1 MAPRPAGRRLAGM
14 ITFPGPASALV
25 ALPVAPDRDGIA
37 RVLTLERFA
46 QESLPGVRA
55 TIPAFN
61 RLLVEGAPS
70 RWDPAAIR
78 ARLEDGA
85 RAVLR
90 AAPNTPTAAKVSLPV
105 CYDRDLAPDLEHVAV
120 RAGLPPRDVARLHS
134 ATTYL
139 VLATGFAPGFAYLGD
154 VDARIAVP
162 RRPSPRA
169 RVPGGAVGIA
179 DRRTGVYPTAGPGGW
194 RLVGR
199 VPPALFE
206 DAAERIARFT
216 PGGPVEFR
224 PIGRKDYEAECG

>member
-1 MAPRPAGRRLAGM
+1 M

-25 ALPVAPDRDGIA
+25 TLPVAPDRDGIA
-37 RVLTLERFA
+37 RVLGLERFA
-46 QESLPGVRA
+46 QENLPGVRA

-61 RLLVEGAPS
+61 RLLVEGTPS
-70 RWDPAAIR
+70 RWDPAEITS
-78 ARLEDGA
+78 RLEGAA
-85 RAVLR
+85 RAALR
-90 AAPNTPTAAKVSLPV
+90 DVPKTANTETVSLPV
-105 CYDRDLAPDLEHVAV
+105 CYDHDLAPDLEEVAAK
-120 RAGLPPRDVARLHS
+120 AGLTPPEVARLHS

-154 VDARIAVP
+154 VDARIATP

-169 RVPGGAVGIA
+169 RVPAGAVGIA
-179 DRRTGVYPTAGPGGW
+179 DRRTGVYPTEGPGGW
-194 RLVGR
+194 RLIGR
-199 VPPALFE
+199 VPTALFE

>member
-1 MAPRPAGRRLAGM
+1 MV
-14 ITFPGPASALV
+14 TFPGPASALV
-25 ALPVAPDRDGIA
+25 TLPVAPDRDGIA
-37 RVLTLERFA
+37 RVLSLERFA
-46 QESLPGVRA
+46 QENLPGVRA

-70 RWDPAAIR
+70 RWDPAEIAS
-78 ARLEDGA
+78 RLEGA
-85 RAVLR
+85 ARNALQ
-90 AAPNTPTAAKVSLPV
+90 AATKTPKTATVSLPV
-105 CYDRDLAPDLEHVAV
+105 CYDLDLAPDLEELAT
-120 RAGLPPRDVARLHS
+120 RARLTAREVARLHS
-134 ATTYL
+134 APTYL

-154 VDARIAVP
+154 VDARIAMP

-169 RVPGGAVGIA
+169 RVPQGAVGIA
-179 DRRTGVYPTAGPGGW
+179 DRRTGVYPTEGPGGW
-194 RLVGR
+194 QLVGR

>member
-1 MAPRPAGRRLAGM
+1 M

-25 ALPVAPDRDGIA
+25 TLPVAPDREGIA
-37 RVLTLERFA
+37 RVLSLERFV

-70 RWDPAAIR
+70 RWDPAEVTN
-78 ARLEDGA
+78 RLEAGA
-85 RAVLR
+85 RAALGAVPETPR
-90 AAPNTPTAAKVSLPV
+90 AATVSLPA
-105 CYDRDLAPDLEHVAV
+105 CYDHDLAPDLEQVAA
-120 RAGLPPRDVARLHS
+120 RAGLAVREVARLHS
-134 ATTYL
+134 ERTYL

-154 VDARIAVP
+154 VDARIATP

-169 RVPGGAVGIA
+169 RVPTGAVGIA
-179 DRRTGVYPTAGPGGW
+179 DRRTGVYPTDGPGGW

-224 PIGRKDYEAECG
+224 AIGRKDYEAECG

>member
-1 MAPRPAGRRLAGM
+1 M

-25 ALPVAPDRDGIA
+25 TLPVAPDRDGIA
-37 RVLTLERFA
+37 RVLSLERFA
-46 QESLPGVRA
+46 QENLPGVRA

-61 RLLVEGAPS
+61 RLLVEGTPS
-70 RWDPAAIR
+70 RWDPAEITS
-78 ARLEDGA
+78 RLEGA
-85 RAVLR
+85 ARDALQ
-90 AAPNTPTAAKVSLPV
+90 AATKTLKTATVSLPV
-105 CYDRDLAPDLEHVAV
+105 CYDLDLAPDLEELA
-120 RAGLPPRDVARLHS
+120 AKAELAPDDVARLHS
-134 ATTYL
+134 APTYL

-169 RVPGGAVGIA
+169 RVPQGAVGIA
-179 DRRTGVYPTAGPGGW
+179 DRRTGVYPTEGPGGW

-199 VPPALFE
+199 VPSALFE

>member
-1 MAPRPAGRRLAGM
+1 M

-25 ALPVAPDRDGIA
+25 TLPVAPDRDGIA
-37 RVLTLERFA
+37 RVLSLERFA
-46 QESLPGVRA
+46 QENLPGVRA

-61 RLLVEGAPS
+61 RLLVEGTPR
-70 RWDPAAIR
+70 RWDPAEVAS
-78 ARLEDGA
+78 RLEGA
-85 RAVLR
+85 ARDALQ
-90 AAPNTPTAAKVSLPV
+90 AATKTPKTATVSLPV
-105 CYDRDLAPDLEHVAV
+105 CYDLDLAPDLEQLAT
-120 RAGLPPRDVARLHS
+120 RAQLTAREVARLHS
-134 ATTYL
+134 APTYL

-154 VDARIAVP
+154 VDARIAMP

-169 RVPGGAVGIA
+169 RVPQGAVGIA

-194 RLVGR
+194 QLVGR

-216 PGGPVEFR
+216 PGGPVEFQ

>member
-1 MAPRPAGRRLAGM
+1 M

-25 ALPVAPDRDGIA
+25 TLPVAPDRDGIA
-37 RVLTLERFA
+37 RVLSLERFA
-46 QESLPGVRA
+46 QENLSGVRA

-61 RLLVEGAPS
+61 RLLVEGTPS
-70 RWDPAAIR
+70 RWDPAEITS
-78 ARLEDGA
+78 RLEGAA
-85 RAVLR
+85 RAALGD
-90 AAPNTPTAAKVSLPV
+90 APKTPRVATVSLPV
-105 CYDRDLAPDLEHVAV
+105 CYDHDLAPDLEQVAAE
-120 RAGLPPRDVARLHS
+120 AGLTAREVARLHS

-154 VDARIAVP
+154 VDARIATP

-169 RVPGGAVGIA
+169 RVPTGAVGIA
-179 DRRTGVYPTAGPGGW
+179 DRRTGVYPTEGPGGW

-199 VPPALFE
+199 VPPALFQ